1 MGESPHVA
9 IIVVAVVPLMAIAG
23 NRNLLPA
30 EMIFLFRAPIQVE
43 CENFILE
50 NVGKVQDI

>member
-9 IIVVAVVPLMAIAG
+9 IIVVVVPLMAIAG

-30 EMIFLFRAPIQVE
+30 EIIFLFRAPIQVE